1 MIKNI
6 SRTILLVVLVG
17 VVGCIAY
24 PAALWIVG
32 QTVFSFQAN
41 GSIVKGKNGVAVGSM
56 LIAQPFTQD
65 KYFWPRPS
73 AASYNGAASSSAA
86 LAVSNYALR
95 SRVATSLGPI
105 VRYKTG
111 PKAGSLVAPDIEQWF
126 QSDTF
131 QGAPS
136 IVAQWADAHSSLAQA
151 WVNTDS
157 LHIGFVNAWA
167 ASHKAIVDEF
177 VKSNP
182 SIPKPA
188 ASDLAVVFF
197 KSFSKGNPGKFLSVN
212 SHATPDGKTN
222 PAIDIVKD
230 GSDIQST
237 FFDMWRQD
245 HANADLSN
253 VPGDMVTTSGSGLD
267 PHITVDNAMFQ
278 LDRVAATWA
287 AQTKRNPATV
297 RDEIVH
303 LISADKFAPL
313 GGLAGDEIINV
324 FKINL
329 ELSKRYGASNM

>member
-6 SRTILLVVLVG
+6 SRTILLLVLMA
-17 VVGCIAY
+17 VVGCVAY
-24 PAALWIVG
+24 PVVLWIIG
-32 QTVFSFQAN
+32 QTVFPFQAN
-41 GSIVKGKNGVAVGSM
+41 GSIVKAPDGTPVGST

-95 SRVATSLGPI
+95 SRVAAALGPI

-136 IVAQWADAHSSLAQA
+136 IVAQWADAHNSLAQA

-167 ASHKAIVDEF
+167 TAHKAIVDEF

-182 SIPKPA
+182 SIPRPGA
-188 ASDLAVVFF
+188 PDLAVVFF
-197 KSFSKGNPGKFLSVN
+197 KSFSKDNPGKFLSVN

-222 PAIDIVKD
+222 PAIEAVKD

-245 HANADLSN
+245 HAKADLAN

-278 LDRVAATWA
+278 LDRVASAWA
-287 AQTKRNPATV
+287 LQTKRNPATM
-297 RDEIVH
+297 REEILH
-303 LISADKFAPL
+303 IISTSKIAPL
-313 GGLAGDEIINV
+313 GGLAGDEIVNV
-324 FKINL
+324 LKLNL
-329 ELSKRYGASNM
+329 ELSKKYGS